1 MPEAEVGDLRALVLV
16 LDQDPDRVRVLQ
28 HVAAVARRAVR
39 VDRRPDRAD
48 PPQRVVEQG
57 PLEVRLREDPEGVA
71 LADSECEQPVGDLL
85 DCHGRLVPRDLL
97 PAGLALDQ
105 VRGVLASPRGRV
117 APQAPDRPHE
127 LSLRWEGKRGVTAKL
142 PGPTRLIHSGPMRTT
157 WNGSLSF
164 GLVTIPVGLAPATAP
179 KARASDVTFRT
190 LHRECGTPIKQKRWC
205 PVHEREVS
213 NDELVKG
220 WEVSK
225 GQFVIVEDADL
236 EAIEQRDTSRAIE
249 ISRFV
254 PLAEVDPLFFDRT
267 YFLAPSSAEAQRKPY
282 VLLLNAMKETG
293 MAAIGRMV
301 IRGNENFV
309 LIRPKDD
316 ALVLETLF
324 LAEDVR
330 SQAEIDEAVEGIGVS
345 EPELDLA
352 RQLIDSLVGEWEPDD
367 LHSEYREN
375 LREMLEAKLAGEE
388 IAMPEPVADAP
399 VVDLMEALKKS
410 VAASKK
416 RDGAKPAA
424 ERKKAAPRK
433 RAAAK

>member
-1 MPEAEVGDLRALVLV
+1 
-16 LDQDPDRVRVLQ
+16 
-28 HVAAVARRAVR
+28 
-39 VDRRPDRAD
+39 
-48 PPQRVVEQG
+48 
-57 PLEVRLREDPEGVA
+57 
-71 LADSECEQPVGDLL
+71 
-85 DCHGRLVPRDLL
+85 
-97 PAGLALDQ
+97 
-105 VRGVLASPRGRV
+105 
-117 APQAPDRPHE
+117 
-127 LSLRWEGKRGVTAKL
+127 
-142 PGPTRLIHSGPMRTT
+142 MRTT

-205 PVHEREVS
+205 PLHDREVS
-213 NDELVKG
+213 ADELVKG

-254 PLAEVDPLFFDRT
+254 PLADVDPLFFDRT
-267 YFLAPSSAEAQRKPY
+267 YFLAPSSAEAQRRPY
-282 VLLLNAMKETG
+282 VLLLDAMKESG

-309 LIRPKDD
+309 LIRPKGE

-330 SQAEIDEAVEGIGVS
+330 SQAEIDEAVEAVDVK
-345 EPELDLA
+345 EPELELA
-352 RQLIDSLVGEWEPDD
+352 RQLIDSLIGDWEPES
-367 LHSEYREN
+367 LHSEYRQD
-375 LREMLEAKLAGEE
+375 LRKLLEAKLAGEE
-388 IAMPEPVADAP
+388 IATPEPVADAP
-399 VVDLMEALKKS
+399 VIDLMEALKKS
-410 VAASKK
+410 VAASK
-416 RDGAKPAA
+416 RDGDKAA
-424 ERKKAAPRK
+424 TARKKTSSRK